1 MARLTSNGKDITF
14 EARDSNADGNND
26 IVVGSIEDG
35 DVLSLDGILEPG
47 EFELELF
54 APIESSNNG
63 SDDVEIT
70 ANLNITDSDGDSA
83 FATLNFNLDINQTTE
98 TVPSLNDWLI

>member
-1 MARLTSNGKDITF
+1 ML
-14 EARDSNADGNND
+14 
-26 IVVGSIEDG
+26 SI
-35 DVLSLDGILEPG
+35 DGILEPG

-63 SDDVEIT
+63 SDDVDIT

-83 FATLNFNLDINQTTE
+83 FATLNFNLDINQITE
-98 TVPSLNDWLI
+98 TVPPLTD

>member
-35 DVLSLDGILEPG
+35 DVLSIDGIL
-47 EFELELF
+47 
-54 APIESSNNG
+54 
-63 SDDVEIT
+63 
-70 ANLNITDSDGDSA
+70 
-83 FATLNFNLDINQTTE
+83 
-98 TVPSLNDWLI
+98 